1 MSKYIGTVSRG
12 IRTPIIRKGDDL
24 CEIVVDS
31 VLQAVDSENIELRER
46 DIVALTESILARS
59 QGNYASIDMI
69 AKDLKAKFPGN
80 TIGVV
85 FPILSR
91 NRFETVM
98 RAIARAFDHVYVMLK
113 YPSDEVGNALIS
125 MDQLYA
131 SGLNP
136 YSDVLD
142 YKGFRDAFGVSV
154 HPFTKVDYIEMY
166 KSVIESE
173 GAKASFIFANHV
185 SALKDYVQQ
194 VLVSNVHDRTHTI
207 QQVKEAGI
215 EVVYGLGDILVSP
228 IDGGGYNKDFGLMGC
243 NRSTDEEVKLF
254 PRDSQVTVEKI
265 QKMFLDKTG
274 KLIEVMVY
282 GDGAFKDPVGK
293 IWELADPTVSPGF
306 TKGLEGTPN
315 EIKIKYLADNDYK
328 DLSGEELSKAV
339 QNEISSKTE
348 VAGNLALGTTPR
360 RIVDLVGSLCD
371 LTSGSGDKGTPVVL
385 IQGYFDNFAS

>member
-12 IRTPIIRKGDDL
+12 IRTPIIREGDDL

-31 VLQAVDSENIELRER
+31 VIEAVDSISVELGDR
-46 DIVALTESILARS
+46 DIVALTESILARA

-69 AKDLKAKFPGN
+69 AKDLKTKFPGD

-91 NRFETVM
+91 NRFETVL
-98 RAIARAFDHVYVMLK
+98 RAVARAFDHVYVMLK

-125 MDQLYA
+125 MDQLYE

-136 YSDVLD
+136 YTDVLD
-142 YKGFRDAFGVSV
+142 YNGFRKAFGVSV

-166 KSVIESE
+166 KEVIESE
-173 GAKASFIFANHV
+173 NAKASFIFANHENV
-185 SALKDYVQQ
+185 LKDYVDQ
-194 VLVSNVHDRTHTI
+194 VLVSNVHDRERTI
-207 QQVKEAGI
+207 QQVKDAGV
-215 EVVYGLGDILVSP
+215 EVVYGLGDILVSSV
-228 IDGGGYNKDFGLMGC
+228 DGGGYNDDFGLMGC

-254 PRDSQVTVEKI
+254 PRDSQIVVEKI
-265 QKMFLDKTG
+265 QKMFMERTG
-274 KLIEVMVY
+274 KHIEVMVY

-293 IWELADPTVSPGF
+293 IWELADPTVSPGY

-339 QNEISSKTE
+339 QEQISSKSE